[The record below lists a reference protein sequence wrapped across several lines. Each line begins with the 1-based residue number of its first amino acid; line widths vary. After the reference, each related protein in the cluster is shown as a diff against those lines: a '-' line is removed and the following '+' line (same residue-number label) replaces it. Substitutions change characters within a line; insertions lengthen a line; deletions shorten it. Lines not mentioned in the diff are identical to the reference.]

1 VADEGLLA
9 RLLLQQAARD
19 QAHTDVGKYKRKAD
33 AILEQLLPMQR
44 DLALD
49 PRKRLAL
56 LTPGRTGKTFTVRA
70 HLFRSALTQP
80 GSLNVYIGLTRL
92 KARQEIWEGPSG
104 IVNLCERLGLKEPE
118 VTFNRQE
125 MLFRI
130 PSLNSTIM
138 CGGADDKKTIEV
150 YRGGPGY
157 EVVWI
162 DEAKSHDADLLD
174 VLIDDIL
181 VPRINAR
188 NGVLG
193 ICGTPGSM
201 LRGQFYDI
209 TRSSSELSVAFGEEN
224 PVEDLKWSM
233 HRWNLAMNTTKV
245 PKTDLSLWQ
254 LALRMK
260 KAKEWTD
267 QNPTWMREYLGL
279 WAADDTDFCYRFRAY
294 TDDGAEF
301 NTWSPAPPTS
311 DNPFGLPTVAKLEGG
326 DVAIKWQ
333 FAIGLDL
340 GSTDPCALEVLAF
353 SEQTK
358 RIYHVHEWYR
368 QTLSI
373 DAIADA
379 LVEAVKKVQR
389 YTEYP
394 AAIVG
399 DTAGMGVTILEEVR
413 MKTGHRVAPAV
424 KADKLGFIGLVN
436 DDLVDGRLK
445 LLRKSHV
452 AEEMASLQWD
462 DSGKRENKAQPNHGC
477 DGTLYARG
485 AIIRFLSRT
494 EPLADTPKSPEEARL
509 DEVFAQLGGKR
520 GGDTYQP
527 GGMYVP
533 D

>member
-1 VADEGLLA
+1 MAADAELLE
-9 RLLLQQAARD
+9 RLLLQQAAKQGKSRD
-19 QAHTDVGKYKRKAD
+19 MNTWQRKSE
-33 AILEQLLPMQR
+33 AIIAQLLPMQR
-44 DLALD
+44 DLAQD

-56 LTPGRTGKTFTVRA
+56 LTPGRVGKTFTVRGR
-70 HLFRSALTQP
+70 LFRGALTRP
-80 GSLNVYIGLTRL
+80 GLSLYIGLTKV
-92 KARQEIWEGPSG
+92 KARQEIWEGTSG
-104 IVNLCERLGLKEPE
+104 IVTLCDQLGLREPE

-125 MLFRI
+125 MIFSI
-130 PSLNSTIM
+130 PAVGSTIM
-138 CGGADDKKTIEV
+138 CGGADDRKTIET

-157 EVVWI
+157 EEVWI
-162 DEAKSHDADLLD
+162 DEAKSHDPDLLD

-193 ICGTPGSM
+193 ICGTPGSL

-209 TRSSSELSVAFGEEN
+209 TRMGSNLSIPFGQEN
-224 PVEDLKWSM
+224 PVEAQVWSM
-233 HRWNLAMNTTKV
+233 HRWNLAMNTSKV
-245 PKTDLSLWQ
+245 PNTDLTIWE

-260 KAKEWTD
+260 AAKGWTD

-279 WAADDTDFCYRFRAY
+279 WAADDTDFVYRFRAY

-301 NTWSPAPPTS
+301 NTWKPEPTS
-311 DNPFGLPTVAKLEGG
+311 SNPFGLPLVAKLEGG

-353 SEQTK
+353 AEQTK

-379 LVEAVKKVQR
+379 LKEAVRLVQK
-389 YTEYP
+389 YTDYP
-394 AAIVG
+394 AAMVG
-399 DTAGMGVTILEEVR
+399 DTAGMGTTILEEVR
-413 MKTGHRVAPAV
+413 MKTGHRVAPAM

-436 DDLVDGRLK
+436 DDLVDGRMK
-445 LLRKSHV
+445 MLRGSHV
-452 AEEMASLQWD
+452 ADEMSALQWD
-462 DSGKRENKAQPNHGC
+462 ESGKREHKSQPNHGC

-485 AIIRFLSRT
+485 AIIRFLSHT
-494 EPLADTPKSPEEARL
+494 DPVADPVKTPEEAQL
-509 DEVFAQLGGKR
+509 DQLFARMGGRDK
-520 GGDTYQP
+520 DSYEP
-527 GGMYVP
+527 GGIYVP